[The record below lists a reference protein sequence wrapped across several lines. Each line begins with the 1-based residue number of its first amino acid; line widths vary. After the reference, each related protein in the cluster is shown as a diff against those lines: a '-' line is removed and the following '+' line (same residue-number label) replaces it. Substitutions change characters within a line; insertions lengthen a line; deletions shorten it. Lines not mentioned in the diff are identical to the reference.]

1 MAELFGKEWLLAHA
15 RDPHDGVAR
24 VFASVIDSAARG
36 SIQPPNLG
44 LGLTREKFVELL
56 ERYFPGAAH
65 EAYGAATGSWGPGC
79 APLQASEFDD
89 LVALLLEHRADDT
102 EATEWLAYAVA
113 SGCMGGDHLYQDMG
127 LPDRQALSS
136 LLKKHFP
143 RLHDKNSGNMKWK
156 KFLYKQ
162 LCDRAEVN
170 ICAAPSCQVCH
181 DYHNCFGPEDD
192 SGLGTLAS
200 AARAS
205 ATTRSEPVPGW
216 LIDLP
221 EEYLRET
228 QAPQRYESFEQPDMP
243 RTYKILGY
251 DANGECCYYLHRYAL
266 SRVLLDDDDN
276 FYEEESYF
284 EEVKAWRLASGVWL
298 SRNIRAGGVG
308 DCRARSMEP
317 DYSLLPSRPR

>member
-1 MAELFGKEWLLAHA
+1 MAELFSKEWLLAHA
-15 RDPHDGVAR
+15 RDSLDGVAR
-24 VFASVIDSAARG
+24 VFASVIESAARG

-56 ERYFPGAAH
+56 ERYFPGAANA
-65 EAYGAATGSWGPGC
+65 AYGAAAASWGAGC
-79 APLQASEFDD
+79 VPLQASEFDD

-102 EATEWLAYAVA
+102 EATEWLAYAIA
-113 SGCMGGDHLYQDMG
+113 SGCMGGDHLYRDMG

-136 LLKKHFP
+136 LLKKYFP
-143 RLHDKNSGNMKWK
+143 RLHGKNSGNMKWK

-162 LCDRAEVN
+162 LCDRADVN
-170 ICAAPSCQVCH
+170 MCAAPSCQVCR
-181 DYHNCFGPEDD
+181 DYPNCFGPEDD
-192 SGLGTLAS
+192 GGLGVLAS
-200 AARAS
+200 AARTPALMP
-205 ATTRSEPVPGW
+205 TEPVPGW
-216 LIDLP
+216 MIDLP

-251 DANGECCYYLHRYAL
+251 DGNGECCYYLHRYAL
-266 SRVLLDDDDN
+266 NRVLLDDDDN

-284 EEVKAWRLASGVWL
+284 EEVKAWRLASGAWL
-298 SRNIRAGGVG
+298 SRNIRAGGTG

-317 DYSLLPSRPR
+317 DYSLLSIRPR